1 MSYVNSFAESVEV
14 KNPEEEEESRNE
26 EESQQKVLQADKVGW
41 GQTSP
46 RSAEMKIRL
55 SLTRADLS

>member
-1 MSYVNSFAESVEV
+1 MSLYSNKMSYVNSFAESVEV
-14 KNPEEEEESRNE
+14 KNPEEKEESRNE

-46 RSAEMKIRL
+46 RSAEM
-55 SLTRADLS
+55 

>member
-1 MSYVNSFAESVEV
+1 MTYVDSFTESVEV
-14 KNPEEEEESRNE
+14 ENPEEEEESRNK

-46 RSAEMKIRL
+46 RSAER
-55 SLTRADLS
+55 